1 MMNIRRYYVP
11 NAIYFLTIVT
21 YKRKPMFADET
32 NLDIFIR
39 TLRTVK
45 NIHPFSMLAY
55 AFLPDHFHLLIKPEI
70 STNVTKI
77 LHSAQ
82 RNFTVNLKKEKGIV
96 QQLHLWQHRFWDHV
110 IRAEADLERHFDYIH
125 YNPVKHGYVTKPEKW
140 QFSSYR
146 YWLESEYY
154 PKGWGYT
161 EPQTIADLDFE

>member
-1 MMNIRRYYVP
+1 MNIHRYYVP
-11 NAIYFLTIVT
+11 NAIYFLTVVT
-21 YKRKPMFADET
+21 YKRKPIFGNEM
-32 NLDIFIR
+32 NIDIFVR
-39 TLRTVK
+39 TLKTVK
-45 NIHPFSMLAY
+45 NIHPFSMIEY
-55 AFLPDHFHLLIKPEI
+55 AFLPDHLHLLIKPDV

-82 RNFTVNLKKEKGIV
+82 RNFTVNLKKEKNIN

-110 IRAEADLERHFDYIH
+110 IRDQADLEQHFDYIH

-140 QFSSYR
+140 QFSSYQ
-146 YWLESEYY
+146 YWLEGGYY